1 MIITGAMQKR
11 YFFFIAM
18 LLFCSLLGCKSAPS
32 STINET
38 PIERKTEKSEEKPL
52 SLADEIRNLIE
63 LGTPPSLQ
71 RALDL
76 LRNRDVAETEL
87 GRTLAAVA
95 IAFYKSV
102 YPALGIEL
110 PQIDAPST
118 SAYVKI
124 IKEAEKGIYTP
135 APSSSKDFFE
145 LLLPFIALLNE
156 KKTERLAAAIPDLDR
171 AMVIHSKSVLPYYFK
186 GIVLERTG
194 QREQA
199 LSLYSKAYELSA
211 DCYPAAIAIARLL
224 SIKQQN
230 VDAIN
235 LLLELLSRYPENW
248 AIKRELAILY
258 YQTGN
263 WSRAEPAL
271 AELLQKDPKD
281 KEVLLL
287 RAKVL
292 IEQKKYLQAAPLLD
306 AYGMMDNSNITYL
319 YLRARLQAEG
329 FRNRDAALTFLRSI
343 LRNSPSDI
351 DATIYLARLLIESD
365 RESEQKEGVAML
377 ELLLRDIKTNTNE
390 MQDSVLST
398 NVLELAVVVAIQ
410 QQNWSQALV
419 YNNQLLEHR
428 RSTTDLANAVVIQQ
442 GLKKYDQALLFAR
455 ELYDRDPGNEQH
467 TLMYVLALI
476 NAGKKEDARLII
488 DAKLASVSSSTLKSS
503 YYYLRSKLK
512 TDEESILNDL
522 RSSLFEDPR
531 NLDALIAMLEVYH
544 RRKDERRAVYYL
556 KQALSLSPDNPILQP
571 YKKIYQNQLN

>member
-1 MIITGAMQKR
+1 MIITGALQER
-11 YFFFIAM
+11 YFFFIA
-18 LLFCSLLGCKSAPS
+18 LLLSCSLLTCKSAPVR
-32 STINET
+32 TIDET
-38 PIERKTEKSEEKPL
+38 PIERKSEKSEEKPL
-52 SLADEIRNLIE
+52 SLADEIRGLIE

-76 LRNRDVAETEL
+76 LRNRDVADTEL
-87 GRTLAAVA
+87 GRTLSSVA
-95 IAFYKSV
+95 LAFYKSV
-102 YPALGIEL
+102 YPALVIEL
-110 PQIDAPST
+110 PQIDAPVT
-118 SAYVKI
+118 SVYIRI
-124 IKEAEKGIYTP
+124 IKEAEKGMYTP
-135 APSSSKDFFE
+135 APASSEDFFE

-156 KKTERLAAAIPDLDR
+156 KRTERLAAAIPDLDR
-171 AMVIHSKSVLPYYFK
+171 AMAINSKSILPYYFK

-199 LSLYSKAYELSA
+199 FSLYSKAYELSA
-211 DCYPAAIAIARLL
+211 DCYPAALALARLL
-224 SIKQQN
+224 SVKQQN

-235 LLLELLSRYPENW
+235 LLTELLSRYPENW
-248 AIKRELAILY
+248 AIKRDLAMLY
-258 YQTGN
+258 YQTEN

-281 KEVLLL
+281 KDVLLM

-306 AYGMMDNSNITYL
+306 AYGMMDNSNATYL
-319 YLRARLQAEG
+319 YLRARIQAEG
-329 FRNRDAALTFLRSI
+329 FRNRDAALIFLRSI
-343 LRNSPSDI
+343 LRNSPSDM
-351 DATIYLARLLIESD
+351 DATIYLARLLIESE
-365 RESEQKEGVAML
+365 REVEQKEGIGML
-377 ELLLRDIKTNTNE
+377 ELLLRDIKTNTHEIQN
-390 MQDSVLST
+390 SVIST
-398 NVLELAVVVAIQ
+398 NILELAVIVAIR
-410 QQNWSQALV
+410 QQNWAQAQV
-419 YNNQLLEHR
+419 YNNQLIDNR
-428 RSTTDLANAVVIQQ
+428 RSTTDLANAVLIQQ

-455 ELYDRDPGNEQH
+455 ELYDRDPVNEQN
-467 TLMYVLALI
+467 TLTYVLALI

-488 DAKLASVSSSTLKSS
+488 DAKITSVSSSTLKSS